1 MVRWGPVPVP
11 LKVVLLFTYGRHLN
25 CSKLLNCVRT
35 VCYTVAADSRPM
47 DGWGL
52 RARGFP
58 SLHIW
63 YFSLVYINGPK
74 RMWLAYRNDPLIT
87 KNVRV
92 KRVLRRTEVKK
103 KKTEMRLRAEVQSDG
118 CMEEDFIPRPKYRY
132 CGTRFTNVGRLIAE
146 SVCCYCSM
154 IFMDSWHHD
163 LSSTKS
169 DVAMKL
175 PHYVSVLLLS
185 QEAECEEKHLQY
197 LSWRWHLDI

>member
-1 MVRWGPVPVP
+1 MGRWGPVPVP
-11 LKVVLLFTYGRHLN
+11 QKSSFIVYIWHIF
-25 CSKLLNCVRT
+25 KLLHFVRT
-35 VCYTVAADSRPM
+35 VCYSEAAERRPM

-52 RARGFP
+52 RARGSP

-63 YFSLVYINGPK
+63 SFSLVYIIGPQ
-74 RMWLAYRNDPLIT
+74 RMWLACHNDPVIT

-92 KRVLRRTEVKK
+92 KKMFRRTEGKK
-103 KKTEMRLRAEVQSDG
+103 AEMHLRAEVQSDG
-118 CMEEDFIPRPKYRY
+118 YTEEDCIPRPKYRY
-132 CGTRFTNVGRLIAE
+132 CGIRFRNVGLLIAE

-154 IFMDSWHHD
+154 IFVDSWHHD

-185 QEAECEEKHLQY
+185 HEADVRKNISRPCPEG
-197 LSWRWHLDI
+197 DIVI